1 MSCGRSAGETQKK
14 IKERWCE
21 FMYIIEKKLKNV
33 HFACGGKETKLS
45 SNEALNEI
53 VKMLKSK

>member
-1 MSCGRSAGETQKK
+1 MKGGVNMRN
-14 IKERWCE
+14 
-21 FMYIIEKKLKNV
+21 IEKKLRNV

-53 VKMLKSK
+53 VKMLKNK

>member
-1 MSCGRSAGETQKK
+1 MM
-14 IKERWCE
+14 
-21 FMYIIEKKLKNV
+21 FNIEKKLKNV

-53 VKMLKSK
+53 VKMLKNK